1 MVNQE
6 HLNAL
11 IKQFTDGTI
20 SKDDYVELMA
30 YFKSDKEADE
40 VFLAMDKAW
49 MSESID
55 RAHSPEEMDVL
66 YYKLT
71 SNKGFNKVPK
81 VKLWSKIAI
90 AASVAIAI
98 GIGFWFYGASQRM
111 ISLQSRTVNKNDIS
125 PGHNQATLTLS
136 NGKQIN
142 LSDAK
147 TGVVIDAAKLSYND
161 GTEIK
166 ESKPTSLLTIS
177 TPNGGTYQVRLSDG
191 TKVWLNATSTL
202 KFPSDFTQSK
212 YRKVELIGEAYF
224 EVEKDKT
231 MPFIVASKGQEV
243 KVLGTHFN
251 VNSYPDENSTKTTLL
266 EGRVQVSVLDTKT
279 LRQVP
284 PSILKPGMQFIFTSS
299 GVRIEQLVD
308 PEEAISWKSG
318 YFTFNREPLDEV
330 MRKVSRWYSVDVV
343 YKNEQIKSI
352 PFSGS
357 ITRFAD
363 VSKVLKMLELTGKV
377 KFTIEGENIIADRK

>member
-30 YFKSDKEADE
+30 HFKSDKEADE

-81 VKLWSKIAI
+81 VKLWPKIAI
-90 AASVAIAI
+90 AASVAIALST
-98 GIGFWFYGASQRM
+98 GIWFFVAHQRM
-111 ISLQSRTVNKNDIS
+111 INVQSQMVNNNNIS
-125 PGHNQATLTLS
+125 PGHNQATLILS
-136 NGKQIN
+136 NGKHIN
-142 LSDAK
+142 LSDTK
-147 TGVVIDAAKLSYND
+147 TGVVIDAARLSYND

-166 ESKPTSLLTIS
+166 ESKPTSLLTIT
-177 TPNGGTYQVRLSDG
+177 TPNGGTYEIRLSDG
-191 TKVWLNATSTL
+191 TKVWLNATSTI
-202 KFPSDFTQSK
+202 KFPSTFTKSK
-212 YRKVELIGEAYF
+212 YRKVELTGEAYF
-224 EVEKDKT
+224 EVEKDKK
-231 MPFIVASKGQEV
+231 MPFIVVTRGQEV
-243 KVLGTHFN
+243 EVLGTHFN
-251 VNSYPDENSTKTTLL
+251 INSYPDEASTKTTLL
-266 EGRVQVSVLDTKT
+266 EGSVKVSVINAKT
-279 LRQVP
+279 LHQAS

-299 GVRIEQLVD
+299 GVRIQELKD

-318 YFTFNREPLDEV
+318 YFTFNREYLDEV
-330 MRKVSRWYSVDVV
+330 MRKVSRWYNVDIV
-343 YKNEQIKSI
+343 YKNEQIKLI
-352 PFSGS
+352 PFSGT
-357 ITRFAD
+357 ITRFTN
-363 VSKVLKMLELTGKV
+363 VSEVLKMLELTGKV
-377 KFTIEGENIIADRK
+377 KFTIEGKNIIADRK